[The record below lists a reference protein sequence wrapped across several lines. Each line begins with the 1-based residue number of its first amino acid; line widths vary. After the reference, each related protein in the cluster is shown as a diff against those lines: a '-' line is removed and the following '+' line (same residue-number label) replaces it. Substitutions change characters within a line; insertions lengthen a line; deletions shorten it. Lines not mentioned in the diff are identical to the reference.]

1 MRVLIAEQVRDFV
14 ARQAPEPRRL
24 LRQALRGLAKN
35 RGDVKHLEGPLDGYC
50 RLRVHGYRIIFA
62 YADGEVIEC
71 VFAERRGIVYEIF
84 GQLMVDRLGS
94 KSG

>member
-24 LRQALRGLAKN
+24 LRHALRGLAKN
-35 RGDVKHLEGPLDGYC
+35 RGDVKPLEGPLDGYY
-50 RLRVHGYRIIFA
+50 RLRVHGYRILFA
-62 YADGEVIEC
+62 YVDDDVIEC

-84 GQLMVDRLGS
+84 GQLFADRLGG
-94 KSG
+94 KGG